1 MSIGWTLLRSKER
14 NAMSLLS
21 KNTDLKVEQAFI
33 TSIDKVKGRVGLFL
47 KNGLSSTGTYM
58 YDINDLRVGISV
70 LVSKVDGFY
79 VIINRIT
86 SNSIKKS
93 YGRLATFT
101 IPDPNL
107 EPIPPVIPEPEPEPE
122 TPLLPGDCMLI
133 LYFDGTD
140 GGTDFAEEHGL
151 QPILPL
157 SIVNGD
163 PMPLSEFCAI
173 DYSRYAS
180 SPSSLKMFYRH
191 PDWRDPA
198 YVSPTRLSYDMGVNQ
213 GDFVGT
219 FRLSVDQFD
228 SGNQTIDFYLRGT
241 GSAYVQTGFYKD
253 GSNIIM
259 YWYAGDADGTY
270 VGGEEINVTSNF
282 LMTSW
287 NKLEWIVVGKTWTV
301 KLNNVTVFSVDGI
314 SDHPFRGATILEI
327 TNNSEEVGCDFW
339 IDTVSLCEDENQR
352 FEDFDGTIC
361 ANQEFSFYS
370 YPTNH
375 IYGLPQVNCSFNE
388 LWTLAGGALCFS
400 RIHNNPDGHTGSL
413 YQNVM
418 WDSYA
423 AGTPNVAFRAKYFK
437 WKFNSLHLD
446 FGTIDDDWTGAGIS
460 MIIQD
465 KVSGTTKG
473 FPGFATTLPY
483 ALNYHGDAFTSEYI
497 GSDGPTT
504 ELVWDLDAAWGHEVI
519 VDWFY
524 IYTTQQ
530 KVGFGVTYC
539 LDYIDF
545 TTG

>member
-1 MSIGWTLLRSKER
+1 
-14 NAMSLLS
+14 MSLLT
-21 KNTDLKVEQAFI
+21 KPKDVKVEQAFI
-33 TSIDKVKGRVGLFL
+33 TSIDRVRGRVGLFL
-47 KNGLSSTGTYM
+47 KNGLSTTGTYM
-58 YDINDLRVGISV
+58 YDISDLRVGLSV
-70 LVSKVDGFY
+70 LVSKVDNFY
-79 VIINRIT
+79 VIINLI
-86 SNSIKKS
+86 NSDSVKKS
-93 YGRLATFT
+93 YGKSMAFSFNN
-101 IPDPNL
+101 PNL
-107 EPIPPVIPEPEPEPE
+107 VPYVPPTPEPEPEPE
-122 TPLLPGDCMLI
+122 PNPLSPGDCMLL
-133 LYFDGTD
+133 LYFNGTE
-140 GGTDFAEEHGL
+140 GGTDFVEEHGL
-151 QPILPL
+151 QPILPT
-157 SIVNGD
+157 SVVNGD
-163 PMPLSEFCAI
+163 PMPLSEFCQI
-173 DYSRYAS
+173 NDNCLRMS
-180 SPSSLKMFYRH
+180 YRQ
-191 PDWRDPA
+191 PDWRDPG
-198 YVSPTRLSYDMGVNQ
+198 YVSPTRLAYDMGVNQ
-213 GDFVGT
+213 GDFVGS
-219 FRLSVDQFD
+219 FDLLVDVFD
-228 SGNQTIDFYLRGT
+228 STNQTIDFYLRGT
-241 GSAYVQTGFYKD
+241 GSAYLQTGFYKD

-259 YWYAGDADGTY
+259 YWYAGDVNGTY
-270 VGGEEINVTSNF
+270 LDGDEINVTSTF
-282 LMTSW
+282 LMSVW
-287 NKLEWIVVGKTWTV
+287 NTLEWIVVGKNWTV
-301 KLNNVTVFSVDGI
+301 KLNGVTMLSIDGI
-314 SDHPFRGATILEI
+314 SDHPFRGATIIEI

-339 IDTVSLCEDENQR
+339 IDTVTICESENQR

-375 IYGLPQVNCSFNE
+375 IYGLPSSLCSFNE
-388 LWTLAGGALCFS
+388 LWTLAGGVLCFS

-418 WDSYA
+418 WDSYE
-423 AGTPNVAFRAKYFK
+423 AGTTNVAFRAKYFK
-437 WKFNSLHLD
+437 WKFSSLHLD

-530 KVGFGVTYC
+530 KVNFGVTYC